1 MTELEKQ
8 LLHAFEI
15 LERQHKEQHSEFV
28 KLYNDLVTRFDQSS
42 EENQRL
48 KSSVSSLTMQVNNLT
63 QQLQQLE
70 KQYSKSNR

>member
-15 LERQHKEQHSEFV
+15 LESQHRERHNEFV
-28 KLYNDLVTRFDQSS
+28 KLYRDLEKRFEQSS
-42 EENQRL
+42 EDNQRL
-48 KSSVSSLTMQVNNLT
+48 KSNVSSLTMQVNNLT

-70 KQYSKSNR
+70 RQYSERSC